1 MLKHFLIALVLAIA
15 YIGLQYDFTKKP
27 KKQKNVFIMGSIIFF
42 VTFVGCWLILPKK
55 KSVKFSNDVHVKTF
69 NKTKALTDGD
79 GFHDEDGSGSSDG
92 GASDESFDGGG
103 GGGGYP
109 VNNYQPSPPSQQFD
123 QSTSQSSPLT
133 SGPPVSLPSL
143 SSSPLLTET
152 TTIPSS
158 SSTSFNMGDVPFPS

>member
-103 GGGGYP
+103 GGGYP